1 MVYCNFLSV
10 NGLMVLMLA
19 LSFSEVLQS
28 VDVLREV
35 SLVIEVD

>member
-10 NGLMVLMLA
+10 NGLMVLILA
-19 LSFSEVLQS
+19 LSFSKVLQS
-28 VDVLREV
+28 LDVLRKV